1 MTSAVRMQ
9 IEILVSSSMKRLCFK
24 SKLQPFARRHFSTFD
39 KLPVVQDFYL
49 TKVSKHLC
57 MHLSSVY
64 LIIIIII
71 HGRIL
76 SKNFRG
82 PKLCCT
88 TYHER
93 EKRENVTTPPRCHE
107 NFTGSRLTNALSLKF
122 CFSPNIA
129 LHLVAAFYIQDLLTR
144 NFRSSSSNLLAG
156 NVEFSNLKTYRVC
169 SFGMIRIESLSRVDS
184 SVHLIYHDPS
194 DLGSLIPI
202 RIISKERTQ
211 VTVRSQ
217 SVLQNI

>member
-1 MTSAVRMQ
+1 MFQKQIAAICKTSFFHVRQ
-9 IEILVSSSMKRLCFK
+9 IARHPRFLSDESVKTLVHAFVKCRLDNY
-24 SKLQPFARRHFSTFD
+24 HYYTWE
-39 KLPVVQDFYL
+39 
-49 TKVSKHLC
+49 
-57 MHLSSVY
+57 
-64 LIIIIII
+64 
-71 HGRIL
+71 
-76 SKNFRG
+76 NFIQKFQRG

-169 SFGMIRIESLSRVDS
+169 SFGMIRIESSSRVDS
-184 SVHLIYHDPS
+184 S
-194 DLGSLIPI
+194 DL
-202 RIISKERTQ
+202 Q
-211 VTVRSQ
+211 
-217 SVLQNI
+217 

>member
-1 MTSAVRMQ
+1 MFQKQIATICKTSFFHVRQ
-9 IEILVSSSMKRLCFK
+9 IARRPRFLSDESVKTLVHAFVKCILDNYHYYTWENLIQ
-24 SKLQPFARRHFSTFD
+24 KLQ
-39 KLPVVQDFYL
+39 
-49 TKVSKHLC
+49 
-57 MHLSSVY
+57 
-64 LIIIIII
+64 
-71 HGRIL
+71 
-76 SKNFRG
+76 RG